1 MTSTLAVPR
10 TVARPPG
17 PALDRPRLTVLSESA
32 PAWAERW
39 CALAGLQ
46 RVDRPGGPDVGRDAE
61 AAGRVSSAV
70 LRPGDVPGL
79 PPRPRVLAAVRDLP
93 HDEPVLRAALGLAE
107 LAGGVLVPAHAVP
120 VSFGERSVGLEDAVR
135 RGRDT
140 LDDAVTAVATA
151 VASRVPVEPRLLRMW
166 PHEVAAAAPDADVL
180 VIGSGVPLGPVAR
193 SAVWHAPCPV
203 LLLIRGGAGATATA
217 RDGSAAAGRR
227 GR

>member
-46 RVDRPGGPDVGRDAE
+46 RVDRPGGP
-61 AAGRVSSAV
+61 
-70 LRPGDVPGL
+70 
-79 PPRPRVLAAVRDLP
+79 RVLAAVRDLP

-107 LAGGVLVPAHAVP
+107 LAGGVLVPVHAVP

-180 VIGSGVPLGPVAR
+180 VIGSCVPLGPVAR

-203 LLLIRGGAGATATA
+203 LLLIGGAADATATA
-217 RDGSAAAGRR
+217 RDGSAAAGCR